1 MDASASTAATRLP
14 AQNRHGPAGRG
25 RRLAPPLPCSEI
37 FLDVI
42 LPSCKCVLN
51 TCSKPQ
57 AAACILSLWDEMQI
71 SFDGPSRSAA
81 LPLFGACN
89 PSRKRGIVIRNPKKF
104 VEGWF

>member
-1 MDASASTAATRLP
+1 MRRPQLLP
-14 AQNRHGPAGRG
+14 PGSRPGIAIDRPAVAGVF
-25 RRLAPPLPCSEI
+25 APLLPCSEI

-57 AAACILSLWDEMQI
+57 AAACILSLWYETQI